1 MKTTYSVCRSKSF
14 KKYQCSFKIVCSAQH
29 SLVTT
34 LEKWKCAVDDKKV
47 FVALLTDLS
56 KGSLLGSILFIIFLS
71 DFFLAMKESEFTSY
85 ADGNTLYD
93 ASNNIEDVISS
104 LLKSSEKLFKWFF
117 NNLMQGNSGK
127 CHLILSTNE
136 PAKIHI
142 GESLIEKRE
151 KIIWSKNLF

>member
-1 MKTTYSVCRSKSF
+1 
-14 KKYQCSFKIVCSAQH
+14 
-29 SLVTT
+29 
-34 LEKWKCAVDDKKV
+34 
-47 FVALLTDLS
+47 
-56 KGSLLGSILFIIFLS
+56 
-71 DFFLAMKESEFTSY
+71 MKESEFTSY